1 MRWTRCHIAHNG
13 TEPAP
18 GVRPTT
24 AIEDSEEPTM
34 ATTDMGSNRESKRG
48 KAKDGSPRVLRIRLE
63 SRSIW
68 QVIGAVLLTLAGLW
82 AMGQMRSLLWMLILS
97 FFFSLALQPAVNWLV
112 QKYGWRRGSSVG
124 AIYGIGFLAGALLIL
139 FIIPAI
145 AQLAQTIGESG
156 SEWIATG
163 SAWLSDTFGIEFP
176 SPGTGEDVAQGT
188 SEILEDW
195 AKGAIGNL
203 VGIATSGVAFI
214 FNLATIAMFTFY
226 FTADAPRF
234 QRTVL
239 SHMSPESQK
248 RVGWTW
254 DEAIRQ
260 TGGYFYSRSLLM
272 LINSTGFFFTM
283 VLVGMPVALSIPLAI
298 FGGFVSVFIPAI
310 GTYIGS
316 AVPIAL
322 TLAIEGWVAALI
334 VLAYALIYQ
343 QIENYWLSPK
353 ISSKTMSLNGAVA
366 FGAALAGGAIA
377 GPMGA
382 FMALPVAALIMSFA
396 SNFTKSY
403 DVVYHSPYDDVT
415 ALESATTDDSAATAN

>member
-1 MRWTRCHIAHNG
+1 M
-13 TEPAP
+13 AP
-18 GVRPTT
+18 GRRSRSVEHCN
-24 AIEDSEEPTM
+24 EDSEEATM
-34 ATTDMGSNRESKRG
+34 ATSDTGAGALQKGGEKKNGSSRI
-48 KAKDGSPRVLRIRLE
+48 LRIRVD

-68 QVIGAVLLTLAGLW
+68 QMIGAVLLTLAGLW

-112 QKYGWRRGSSVG
+112 QRYGWRRGSSVG
-124 AIYGIGFLAGALLIL
+124 AIYGIGLLAGALLIL
-139 FIIPAI
+139 IIIPAI

-156 SEWIATG
+156 SEWIASG

-176 SPGTGEDVAQGT
+176 SPGTGEDIAQDA
-188 SEILEDW
+188 SQILEDW
-195 AKGAIGNL
+195 AKGAVGNL
-203 VGIATSGVAFI
+203 VGIATTGVTFI

-234 QRTVL
+234 QKTVL

-283 VLVGMPVALSIPLAI
+283 VLVGMPVAFAIPLAI

-310 GTYIGS
+310 GTYIG
-316 AVPIAL
+316 AAIPIL
-322 TLAIEGWVAALI
+322 VTLAIQGWVAALV
-334 VLAYALIYQ
+334 VLGYALIYQ

-396 SNFTKSY
+396 SNFSRSY
-403 DVVYHSPYDDVT
+403 EVVYHSPNDN
-415 ALESATTDDSAATAN
+415 TDHVGTGSEAAEGSAATAT